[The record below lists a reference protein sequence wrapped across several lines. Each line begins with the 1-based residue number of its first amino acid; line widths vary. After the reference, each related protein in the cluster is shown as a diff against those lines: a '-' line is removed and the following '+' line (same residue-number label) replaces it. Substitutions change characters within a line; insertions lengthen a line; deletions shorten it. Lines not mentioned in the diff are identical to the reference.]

1 MVTCI
6 SKTLT
11 KTSLLVLGAYSFKLS
26 SEQQNLKVEKRLLRR
41 IEVALP

>member
-11 KTSLLVLGAYSFKLS
+11 KTSLLVLGTYSLKLS
-26 SEQQNLKVEKRLLRR
+26 SEQQNLKVEKRLLRC
-41 IEVALP
+41 IEVALS